1 MLRHVAT
8 FRWTD
13 STTDDDIA
21 AVEKGLAGLPGAIP
35 AISDYRFGRDAGINE
50 GAFDFAVV
58 ADFETAAD
66 YLVYRDHPTHM
77 ALLAERIAPHV
88 AERASIQFEC

>member
-21 AVEKGLAGLPGAIP
+21 AVEEGLAGLPAAIP
-35 AISDYRFGRDAGINE
+35 EISVYRFGRDAGIND
-50 GAFDFAVV
+50 GTFDFAVV

-66 YLVYRDHPTHM
+66 FLVYRDHPTHK